1 MQLLVGS
8 DDFQH
13 WLDTTPLRS
22 IVTQLA
28 SFCDEGATY
37 RALQKER
44 LRKEKEMI
52 TGQDVEIGAWKRVLE
67 GSLASMGAQTQLSI
81 LLSRQLSLLE
91 SRQNL
96 HQRIHAICQD
106 IEDVDQGIYDNAAR
120 YLQLTLRMKQ
130 GLVDGSLDPVLKGEF
145 VAALGQILPM
155 KEKKE
160 EKRRELVPLRG
171 NGARL
176 EREIEGV
183 EGELAAL
190 KKRLGSE

>member
-8 DDFQH
+8 GGFQH
-13 WLDTTPLRS
+13 WLDTIPLPS

-52 TGQDVEIGAWKRVLE
+52 AGQDVEIGACERVLE

-130 GLVDGSLDPVLKGEF
+130 GLVDGSLDPGLKGEF

-160 EKRRELVPLRG
+160 GKRRELVPLRG